1 MNINPG
7 LLQALAVA
15 AGGAAGAL
23 LRHGV
28 NLLLPRS
35 EQHPFAYSTLAVNVV
50 GCFAAGLLLVWIS
63 QRDESGLWRAL
74 LLTGLMGGLTTFS
87 AFGLDL
93 LHLARAER
101 WGWMLLIVVLHV
113 GLGLL
118 AVMLGWRTGQS
129 LWPAG
134 PL

>member
-1 MNINPG
+1 MISPG

-15 AGGAAGAL
+15 VGGATGAL
-23 LRHGV
+23 LRHGI

-35 EQHPFAYSTLAVNVV
+35 AQHPFAYSTLAVNVA

-63 QRDESGLWRAL
+63 QRDDTGLWRAL
-74 LLTGLMGGLTTFS
+74 LFTGLLGGLTTFS

-93 LHLARAER
+93 LHLVRAER
-101 WGWMLLIVVLHV
+101 WGWLAMVVALHV

-118 AVMLGWRTGQS
+118 AVMLGWRAGRLLWSTGV
-129 LWPAG
+129 L
-134 PL
+134 

>member
-1 MNINPG
+1 MISQG

-15 AGGAAGAL
+15 AGGATGAL

-35 EQHPFAYSTLAVNVV
+35 PQHSFTFSTLAVNAT

-63 QRDESGLWRAL
+63 QRDDSGLWRAL
-74 LLTGLMGGLTTFS
+74 LLTGLLGGLTTFS

-101 WGWMLLIVVLHV
+101 WGWLALVVSLHV
-113 GLGLL
+113 GSGLV
-118 AVMLGWRTGQS
+118 AVILGWRVGRI
-129 LWPAG
+129 LWPTG
-134 PL
+134 IL

>member
-1 MNINPG
+1 MISTG

-15 AGGAAGAL
+15 VGGATGAL

-35 EQHPFAYSTLAVNVV
+35 DQHPFAYATLAVNIT

-74 LLTGLMGGLTTFS
+74 LLTGLLGGLTTFS

-101 WGWMLLIVVLHV
+101 WGWLALVVSLHV
-113 GLGLL
+113 SLGLL
-118 AVMLGWRTGQS
+118 AVMLGWRAGRL
-129 LWPAG
+129 LWPTG
-134 PL
+134 IL

>member
-1 MNINPG
+1 MISTG
-7 LLQALAVA
+7 LLQTLAVA
-15 AGGAAGAL
+15 VGGATGAL

-35 EQHPFAYSTLAVNVV
+35 DQHPFAYATLAVNIA

-74 LLTGLMGGLTTFS
+74 LLTGLLGGLTTFS

-101 WGWMLLIVVLHV
+101 WGWLALVVSLHV
-113 GLGLL
+113 SLGLL
-118 AVMLGWRTGQS
+118 AVMLGWRAGRL
-129 LWPAG
+129 LWPTG
-134 PL
+134 IL

>member
-1 MNINPG
+1 MISQG

-15 AGGAAGAL
+15 AGGATGAL

-35 EQHPFAYSTLAVNVV
+35 PQHLFTFSTLAVNVA

-63 QRDESGLWRAL
+63 QRDDSGLWRAL
-74 LLTGLMGGLTTFS
+74 LLTGLLGGVTTFS

-93 LHLARAER
+93 LHLVRAER
-101 WGWMLLIVVLHV
+101 WGWLALVISLHV
-113 GLGLL
+113 SLGLL
-118 AVMLGWRTGQS
+118 AVILGWRGGRL
-129 LWPAG
+129 LWPTG
-134 PL
+134 IL

>member
-1 MNINPG
+1 MISPG

-15 AGGAAGAL
+15 VGGATGAL
-23 LRHGV
+23 LRHGI

-35 EQHPFAYSTLAVNVV
+35 GQHPFAYSTLAVNVA

-63 QRDESGLWRAL
+63 QRDDAGLWRAL
-74 LLTGLMGGLTTFS
+74 LLTGLLGGLTTFS

-93 LHLARAER
+93 LHLVRAER
-101 WGWMLLIVVLHV
+101 WGWLAMVVALHV

-118 AVMLGWRTGQS
+118 AVMLGWRAGRLLWSTGV
-129 LWPAG
+129 L
-134 PL
+134 

>member
-1 MNINPG
+1 MSTP
-7 LLQALAVA
+7 LLQAIAVA
-15 AGGAAGAL
+15 VGGAAGAL

-35 EQHPFAYSTLAVNVV
+35 AQHAFSLSTLAVNVV
-50 GCFAAGLLLVWIS
+50 GCFFAGMLLVWIL
-63 QRDESGLWRAL
+63 QRNETDFWRAL

-101 WGWMLLIVVLHV
+101 WAWLGLTVFLHV
-113 GLGLL
+113 ALGLV
-118 AVMLGWRTGQS
+118 AVMAVCKLGQAS
-129 LWPAG
+129 WPVTV
-134 PL
+134 

>member
-7 LLQALAVA
+7 VLQALAVA
-15 AGGAAGAL
+15 VGGATGAL

-28 NLLLPRS
+28 NLLLPKS
-35 EQHPFAYSTLAVNVV
+35 PQHPFAYSTLAVNAV

-74 LLTGLMGGLTTFS
+74 LLTGLLGGLTTFS

-93 LHLARAER
+93 LHLVRAER
-101 WGWMLLIVVLHV
+101 WGWLAVVVALHV

-118 AVMLGWRTGQS
+118 AVVLGWRAGRL

-134 PL
+134 LL

>member
-1 MNINPG
+1 MINSD

-15 AGGAAGAL
+15 LGGATGAL

-28 NLLLPRS
+28 NVLLPRS
-35 EQHPFAYSTLAVNVV
+35 PQHPFTFSTLAVNAA

-63 QRDESGLWRAL
+63 QRDDSGLWRAL
-74 LLTGLMGGLTTFS
+74 LLTGLLGGLTTFS

-93 LHLARAER
+93 LHLVRAER
-101 WGWMLLIVVLHV
+101 WCWLAMVMALHV

-118 AVMLGWRTGQS
+118 AVMLGWRAGHL
-129 LWPAG
+129 LWPTG
-134 PL
+134 HV